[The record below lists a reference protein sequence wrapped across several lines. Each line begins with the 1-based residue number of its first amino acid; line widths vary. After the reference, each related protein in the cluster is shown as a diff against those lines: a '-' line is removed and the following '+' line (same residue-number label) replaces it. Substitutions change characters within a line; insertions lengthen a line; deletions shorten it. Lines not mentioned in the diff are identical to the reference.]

1 MDQIVAQLAKI
12 EIPRGCSVAVVFTD
26 GREVKV
32 ITDGVAPAVQLL
44 EQGVDLAKRVT
55 AIQTAG
61 TSGN

>member
-26 GREVKV
+26 GHEVKV

-44 EQGVDLAKRVT
+44 ERGVDLAKRVT